1 MRSLAAKLTIAFLLV
16 GLIGAGVVALFV
28 RQRTQNE
35 FGRLI
40 LNQNQQVLINNLTGY
55 YQQFGTWEGV
65 ERIFKPGPDTF
76 FPGRDPSVRWEARR
90 ALFSIADV
98 QGAIV
103 FGGGPDA
110 LGRVLPRNDLR
121 NGVAIEVDGEN
132 VGWLLFTPQIDR
144 WMPGTLEGDFLLN
157 INQAILISAAM
168 ATAIALVL
176 GGILAYT
183 MTRSLRELTAGTHE
197 LAKGKLGYQVKVRS
211 EDEFGTLANSFNQMS
226 SELARSNE
234 LRKRMTADI
243 AHDLRTPMSVIMG
256 YTEALSD
263 GKLTATPEM
272 YSVMHTE
279 ALHLSH
285 LIDDLKTIALAD
297 AGELPLTLQRVSPHV
312 LIKRTADAY
321 RVQADKAVIQIVT
334 NTLNQLPDIEV
345 DVERMV
351 QVLGN
356 LMTNAI
362 RYTPESGEIKLSAG
376 INAGGVRIIVT
387 DNGVGIPA
395 EELPNIFERSFRGD
409 RARRQAEGET
419 GLGLSI
425 AKSLVE
431 AQGGTLSVTSE
442 VGKGTTFTIW
452 MPIIG

>member
-1 MRSLAAKLTIAFLLV
+1 M
-16 GLIGAGVVALFV
+16 
-28 RQRTQNE
+28 
-35 FGRLI
+35 
-40 LNQNQQVLINNLTGY
+40 
-55 YQQFGTWEGV
+55 

-90 ALFSIADV
+90 ALFSIADA

-197 LAKGKLGYQVKVRS
+197 LAEGKLGYQVKVRS

-297 AGELPLTLQRVSPHV
+297 AGELPLTLQRVSPYV

-321 RVQADKAVIQIVT
+321 RVQADKAGIQIVT

-362 RYTPESGEIKLSAG
+362 RYTPDGGEITLSAD
-376 INAGGVRIIVT
+376 ADPSGVEIQVA
-387 DNGVGIPA
+387 DNGAGIPP
-395 EELPNIFERSFRGD
+395 EEL
-409 RARRQAEGET
+409 
-419 GLGLSI
+419 
-425 AKSLVE
+425 
-431 AQGGTLSVTSE
+431 
-442 VGKGTTFTIW
+442 
-452 MPIIG
+452 III

>member
-376 INAGGVRIIVT
+376 INAGGVEIMVT

-419 GLGLSI
+419 GLGLAI

-431 AQGGTLSVTSE
+431 AQGGKLSVTSE
-442 VGKGTTFTIW
+442 VGRGTTFTIW
-452 MPIIG
+452 MPVGE

>member
-1 MRSLAAKLTIAFLLV
+1 MRSLAAKLTLAFLLV
-16 GLIGAGVVALFV
+16 GLIGAVVVALLV

-55 YQQFGTWEGV
+55 YQQFDTWEGV

-90 ALFSIADV
+90 ALFSIADA

-110 LGRVLPRNDLR
+110 LGKVLPRNDLH

-168 ATAIALVL
+168 ATAIALVI
-176 GGILAYT
+176 GGVLAYT
-183 MTRSLRELTAGTHE
+183 MTRSLRELTAATQE
-197 LAKGKLGYQVKVRS
+197 IANGKLGYQVQVRS
-211 EDEFGTLANSFNQMS
+211 NDEFGTLTRSFNQMS
-226 SELARSNE
+226 SELADSNE

-263 GKLTATPEM
+263 GKLTASPEM
-272 YSVMHTE
+272 YNVMHTE

-297 AGELPLTLQRVSPHV
+297 AGELPLTMQNVSPQV
-312 LIKRTADAY
+312 LVKRTADSY
-321 RVQADKAVIQIVT
+321 RVQADNGDITIIT
-334 NTLNQLPDIEV
+334 HIPNQLPDIAV
-345 DVERMV
+345 DVERMM

-362 RYTPESGEIKLSAG
+362 RYTPDGGEITLSAD
-376 INAGGVRIIVT
+376 ADPSGVEIQVA
-387 DNGVGIPA
+387 DNGAGIPP
-395 EELPNIFERSFRGD
+395 EELLFIFERSFGGD
-409 RARRQAEGET
+409 QAKGQSDGET

-431 AQGGTLSVTSE
+431 AQGGKLSVTSE
-442 VGKGTTFTIW
+442 VGRGTTFTIW
-452 MPIIG
+452 MPVST

>member
-1 MRSLAAKLTIAFLLV
+1 MRSLAAKLTLAFLLV
-16 GLIGAGVVALFV
+16 GLIGAVVVALIM

-40 LNQNQQVLINNLTGY
+40 LNQNQQMLINSLSSY
-55 YQQFGTWEGV
+55 YKEFGTWEGV
-65 ERIFKPGPDTF
+65 ERIFRPGNEP
-76 FPGRDPSVRWEARR
+76 FPLGREPGARWDARR
-90 ALFSIADV
+90 VLFTIADTEGV
-98 QGAIV
+98 IV

-110 LGRVLPRNDLR
+110 IGRVLSRKDLR
-121 NGVAIEVDGEN
+121 NGVVIAIDGEN

-168 ATAIALVL
+168 ATAIALVI
-176 GGILAYT
+176 GGILAYS
-183 MTRSLRELTAGTHE
+183 MTRSLRELTAATHE
-197 LAKGKLGYQVKVRS
+197 IADGKLGYQVQVRS
-211 EDEFGTLANSFNQMS
+211 KDEFGTLADSFNQMS
-226 SELARSNE
+226 RELALSND

-263 GKLTATPEM
+263 GKLTATPELFN
-272 YSVMHTE
+272 VMHTE
-279 ALHLSH
+279 AQHLSH
-285 LIDDLKTIALAD
+285 LIDDLKTMVLAD
-297 AGELPLTLQRVSPHV
+297 AGELPLTVQEVSPSV
-312 LIKRTADAY
+312 LIKRTAEAY
-321 RVQADKAVIQIVT
+321 RVQADKANIDIVT
-334 NTLNQLPDIEV
+334 HSIDQLPNIEV

-362 RYTPESGEIKLSAG
+362 RYTPECGEIVLSAEVS
-376 INAGGVRIIVT
+376 AGGVVIQVA
-387 DNGVGIPA
+387 DNGAGIPA
-395 EELPNIFERSFRGD
+395 EDLPNIFERSFRGD

-419 GLGLSI
+419 GLGLAI

-431 AQGGTLSVTSE
+431 AQGGKLSVTSE
-442 VGKGTTFTIW
+442 VSRGTTFTIW
-452 MPIIG
+452 VPVSE